1 MDRKDIK
8 AVPRLDNKD
17 RKDLENVGRPN
28 SDKSILTRQSEIQKK
43 IIDEQESTKMSE
55 QKRLATYLGIS
66 DDLIEAVK
74 KVMKD
79 KENEKDDDKDEK
91 EDKNE
96 KDDDEKEEKLS
107 GKKTKV
113 DVNPKT
119 KNPEMDEELKG
130 NQHKIDKN
138 KNGKIDAHDFKLL
151 KKEEVEQVD
160 ELSKRTLSSY
170 VKKASGRVADKS
182 RHAGDIENRRDI
194 SPAAKEVLAKHDRK
208 IGNSLKGISRATDR
222 LAKEEAEQIDE
233 LIGKGQL
240 KPMMKQYTRERDAA
254 LKDKNKEKAGE
265 LDKKVTRATR
275 MFGHN
280 AALKAVRS
288 TFPNIKRKDFYKG
301 PKYKSSDVKE
311 ANDSEALAK
320 INKIAA
326 DMKDMAKQPIK
337 PMKKD
342 MKLPHVNDGAPEMFK
357 IKNESLVESIKKM
370 IKEPKHLAANPND
383 AVKGVKSADAGRTHI
398 TD

>member
-1 MDRKDIK
+1 
-8 AVPRLDNKD
+8 
-17 RKDLENVGRPN
+17 
-28 SDKSILTRQSEIQKK
+28 
-43 IIDEQESTKMSE
+43 MSE
-55 QKRLATYLGIS
+55 QKKLASYLGIS
-66 DDLIEAVK
+66 DNLIEAVK

-79 KENEKDDDKDEK
+79 KEKDDEK
-91 EDKNE
+91 ENKNE

-113 DVNPKT
+113 DVAPKT

-130 NQHKIDKN
+130 KQHKIDKN
-138 KNGKIDAHDFKLL
+138 KNGKIDADDFKLL
-151 KKEEVEQVD
+151 KKEEVEHID
-160 ELSKRTLSSY
+160 EAEKDKDKHFSSQPKKMQDAINMHLRKGKDYWSAVRASK
-170 VKKASGRVADKS
+170 VHV
-182 RHAGDIENRRDI
+182 
-194 SPAAKEVLAKHDRK
+194 
-208 IGNSLKGISRATDR
+208 
-222 LAKEEAEQIDE
+222 KEEAEQIDE

-357 IKNESLVESIKKM
+357 IKNESLIESIKKM
-370 IKEPKHLAANPND
+370 VKEPKHLAANPND